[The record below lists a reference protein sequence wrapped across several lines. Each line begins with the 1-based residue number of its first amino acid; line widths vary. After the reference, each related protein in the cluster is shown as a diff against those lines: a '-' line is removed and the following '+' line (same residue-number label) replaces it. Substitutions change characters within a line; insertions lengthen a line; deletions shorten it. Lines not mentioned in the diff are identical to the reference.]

1 MHGVFKRVAAVCGAG
16 TAGLVALFFFVPG
29 GPCAVN
35 LDFLALAIPAFI
47 ATCVFGAL
55 SGGLGP
61 KLDRLLG
68 WFDGTTEVR
77 VEQRRLLQ
85 QRLNGIPPQR

>member
-1 MHGVFKRVAAVCGAG
+1 MHGLFKRVAADCGAI
-16 TAGLVALFFFVPG
+16 TAGLEGLFFVVPG

-35 LDFLALAIPAFI
+35 LDYLALAITAFI

-55 SGGLGP
+55 SGGPGP
-61 KLDRLLG
+61 KLDRFLG

-77 VEQRRLLQ
+77 AEQRRLLQ
-85 QRLNGIPPQR
+85 QRLNGIPPRR